1 MPSLRAIY
9 HIATTNLL
17 VRLRDRR
24 FLAVAAGGVYLGHL
38 VVTGDIELAL
48 ANQNYRGAE
57 NTAWIGTLMS
67 LTASIAVLLFG
78 FYLVTGTL
86 ERDRQARLGRLIAS
100 SPAGSIAYLIGTW
113 VGNALF
119 LLCLVGVMA
128 ASAAVL
134 LILRGHGAPHLPSL
148 LAPFAL
154 FSGPVATL
162 TAALALAFECLPG
175 LRGRTGGIVYFV
187 LALSMLVLPAATSVP
202 FDPLGMTALHESM
215 TEALLTQQPGAA
227 PGDMFSFGYFED
239 IGTLTAFHWPGVTVT
254 AQLLLQRLG
263 IVVGSLGL
271 VIGASGFFQRFDP
284 SPEGWTRYR
293 RWAGGLLSTTP
304 STPSSSSSETK
315 IDSLPLST
323 FGSEGPADEMQDA
336 EDRPCPS
343 VGSLPGRRTFRPLR
357 MVRAELRLALSER
370 SWTWRLGALGLVGA
384 GFVRPDSTGVLTLA
398 WLWPLMLWSAL
409 GTRATT
415 FRTKP
420 LLTTTLYP
428 WAQRLAAWGAGAVVA
443 LGMSLGPLLLGGR
456 VVALVGVVFVPA
468 LALAAGRVSGTPRLF
483 EIAFLLLWYLGPA
496 NQQAVLD
503 FTGSTSVP
511 LTTQGVYLLST
522 LVLLWL
528 AVPERENLFSA
539 R

>member
-1 MPSLRAIY
+1 MHSLRTIY
-9 HIATTNLL
+9 HVAKTNLL

-38 VVTGDIELAL
+38 VVAGDIELAL

-86 ERDRQARLGRLIAS
+86 ERDRQARRGPLIAS
-100 SPAGSIAYLIGTW
+100 SPAGSLAYLVGTW

-119 LLCLVGVMA
+119 LLSLIGVMA

-134 LILRGHGAPHLPSL
+134 LVLRGQGAPHLPSL
-148 LAPFAL
+148 LVPFAL

-187 LALSMLVLPAATSVP
+187 LALSLLILPAATPVP
-202 FDPLGMTALHESM
+202 ADPLGMTALHESM
-215 TEALLTQQPGAA
+215 TEALLTQQPRAT

-239 IGTLTAFHWPGVTVT
+239 VGTLTVFHWPGVAVT
-254 AQLLLQRLG
+254 AQLLFQRLG
-263 IVVGSLGL
+263 FVVGSLGL
-271 VIGASGFFQRFDP
+271 VIGATGFFQRFDP
-284 SPEGWTRYR
+284 SPEGWARYR
-293 RWAGGLLSTTP
+293 RWAQGLLPTTSST
-304 STPSSSSSETK
+304 SSSSPPETK
-315 IDSLPLST
+315 VSSLPVST
-323 FGSEGPADEMQDA
+323 SGVEETSGEMQDA
-336 EDRPCPS
+336 TDRGRAS
-343 VGSLPGRRTFRPLR
+343 VASLPGRRTFRPLR
-357 MVRAELRLALSER
+357 MVRAELRLALGER
-370 SWTWRLGALGLVGA
+370 SWTWRLGALGLIGA
-384 GFVRPDSTGVLTLA
+384 GFFRPDSSGVITLS

-428 WAQRLAAWGAGAVVA
+428 WAQRLAAWGGRCTGCSWHEPRPPPARRAHPGTGGSGLCAGLSSCRRSRIRHAT
-443 LGMSLGPLLLGGR
+443 SL
-456 VVALVGVVFVPA
+456 
-468 LALAAGRVSGTPRLF
+468 
-483 EIAFLLLWYLGPA
+483 
-496 NQQAVLD
+496 
-503 FTGSTSVP
+503 
-511 LTTQGVYLLST
+511 
-522 LVLLWL
+522 
-528 AVPERENLFSA
+528 
-539 R
+539 